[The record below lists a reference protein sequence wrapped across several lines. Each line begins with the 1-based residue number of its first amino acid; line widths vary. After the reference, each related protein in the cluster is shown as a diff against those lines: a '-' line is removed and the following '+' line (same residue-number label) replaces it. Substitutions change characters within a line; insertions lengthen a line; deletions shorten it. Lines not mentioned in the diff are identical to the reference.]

1 MATKRHHGQGVTS
14 CVETTLPRLP
24 ETCHR
29 RQVAGRQL
37 SQLHLCQPRR
47 WWSRGVHHCRPP
59 ITTMAPTTPRQ
70 GRSLVLTRDGL
81 GLAWWE
87 VVFLTRGSSIH
98 FSTLFLAAISLL
110 TRAHWPPCVT
120 RACSISPLAMPGGY
134 RCKTQPTRRQRHA
147 SVDSLARHRTPR
159 RCHARP
165 KQLDRS
171 HQGRIETRLR
181 PAGPRPDPDST
192 AIRTSVPAFLCSFV
206 RHGPLFVSS
215 WETIAVCTPASWPL
229 FRAVVY
235 CSGRPIACIAKFRWR
250 C

>member
-1 MATKRHHGQGVTS
+1 MRRNSATAPPKNLPPSTGRRATIEPIAALPTTAMVVSGCPPLQATHH
-14 CVETTLPRLP
+14 
-24 ETCHR
+24 
-29 RQVAGRQL
+29 
-37 SQLHLCQPRR
+37 
-47 WWSRGVHHCRPP
+47 HH
-59 ITTMAPTTPRQ
+59 TTMAPTTPRQ
-70 GRSLVLTRDGL
+70 GRSLVLTRAGL

-120 RACSISPLAMPGGY
+120 RAGSISPLAMPGGY

-171 HQGRIETRLR
+171 HRGRIETRLR

-192 AIRTSVPAFLCSFV
+192 AIRTSVPALLCPFV

-215 WETIAVCTPASWPL
+215 WETIAVCTPASRPL